1 MTATMPKPADRPLR
15 VFLFG
20 TRGYMSVVLQRLLP
34 DPRVTVVGL
43 CSAKPAGLLQRSRAR
58 GGALQRRLHLRGRAD
73 FLVRDPFTHCADP
86 WALANRNGI
95 ARYAYQD
102 VKRPEFL
109 SAVQAARPDI
119 LLSAGFPRLIPTTV
133 IQAPALVGIN
143 LHPSLLPR
151 HRGGTPNRWIVRKGE
166 RETGITAHVLDA
178 DFDTG
183 DILGQ
188 WPIALDAGMSWGD
201 VEHKILENLPTAIDT
216 IVAECVT
223 GALARTPQ
231 PAGAG
236 EYEPPFRGQHAW
248 IDWTLPFDETERTC
262 LATRPKTG
270 AMSALRGR
278 RQCIWSV
285 SRVAADS
292 VERPAAPGTILRINA
307 DGLPVVACG
316 DGEALTIDRI
326 VAYGSIRNSTGW
338 PDFRPGLCFQSNE
351 ESLA

>member
-1 MTATMPKPADRPLR
+1 MTVTMPKPADRPLR

-73 FLVRDPFTHCADP
+73 FLVRDPFTQCADP
-86 WALANRNGI
+86 WVLAERNGI
-95 ARYAYQD
+95 ACHAYQD

-109 SAVQAARPDI
+109 CAVQAARPDI

-133 IQAPALVGIN
+133 IQTPALVGVN

-201 VEHKILENLPTAIDT
+201 VEVVRARLQLSRPLSEVPGGHMHDTDIQPSKAGKSLELCIKQDIHVGIGNYLWPSSVVLSRC
-216 IVAECVT
+216 VAFI
-223 GALARTPQ
+223 
-231 PAGAG
+231 PA
-236 EYEPPFRGQHAW
+236 
-248 IDWTLPFDETERTC
+248 
-262 LATRPKTG
+262 
-270 AMSALRGR
+270 
-278 RQCIWSV
+278 
-285 SRVAADS
+285 
-292 VERPAAPGTILRINA
+292 
-307 DGLPVVACG
+307 
-316 DGEALTIDRI
+316 
-326 VAYGSIRNSTGW
+326 
-338 PDFRPGLCFQSNE
+338 
-351 ESLA
+351 